1 MAELRGF
8 QIEKPEFTYD
18 DITVSPNFTDFPFEK
33 IDLRTRVSRNVVINV
48 PLVAAPMDTV
58 TNSTLA
64 IALAQAGGLAF
75 IHYNFPDDN
84 RIEQVKEIIATKRFE
99 AGLLIDKPVTLSP
112 ENKVDDAD
120 KIELER
126 KISTIPITEDGSP
139 HGKFVTIL
147 FPDDYSISK
156 HSGMKIRDR
165 MRRTDDLPVLVWD
178 RLPKNEKER
187 EEHIKAVILDSHYR
201 AAAITDKTG
210 NLMYLSHK
218 NDAEKRDYPDAC
230 RDSKGRLKV
239 GAAIK
244 TRDGID
250 TIRKLV
256 NAGANPL
263 VIDTS
268 HGDRDYIVGK
278 IATKSEE
285 KKIEGMVR
293 MLKREFGD
301 AVDIIAGNFV
311 TPEAC
316 ERAISAG
323 VDGLRIGVGSGSICT
338 TQTGT
343 GVGRPQGSAV
353 YCCSRIAREHN
364 IPLIADG
371 GIRGTAD
378 ILKALVLGASCVM
391 VGNLLAGTDEAPGEY
406 KLRGGIRTKDYEGM
420 GSREAMLRGG
430 ADRYGIGRE
439 PEGVAAE
446 VVGKGPLIPYM
457 ARLMNRL
464 KQGMERVGRTVGDL
478 YSNGI
483 IVYSSPAAQI
493 EGRPHDVIQD

>member
-1 MAELRGF
+1 MVELRGF
-8 QIEKPEFTYD
+8 RTERPEFTYD
-18 DITVSPNFTDFPFEK
+18 ELTVLLNFTDFPFEK
-33 IDLRTRVSRNVVINV
+33 IDLGTRVSRNVRIKV

-58 TNSTLA
+58 TNSALA

-75 IHYNFPDDN
+75 IHYNFPDES

-99 AGLLIDKPVTLSP
+99 AGLLIDKPITLSP
-112 ENKVDDAD
+112 ESTVDDAD
-120 KIELER
+120 RIEMER

-139 HGKFVTIL
+139 HGKLVTIL
-147 FPDDYSISK
+147 FPNDYSISK
-156 HSGMKIRDR
+156 HSGMKIRER
-165 MRRTDDLPVLVWD
+165 MREPDDLPVLIWD
-178 RLPKNEKER
+178 ELPKDEKKR
-187 EEHIKAVILDSHYR
+187 EEHIKAVILDSYYR
-201 AAAITDKTG
+201 AAAITDKKG

-218 NDAEKRDYPDAC
+218 NDAEKRHYPNAC

-244 TRDGID
+244 TRDNID

-263 VIDTS
+263 IIDTS
-268 HGDRDYIVGK
+268 HGDRDYILGGA
-278 IATKSEE
+278 ATKGEE
-285 KKIEGMVR
+285 KSIEGMVR

-301 AVDIIAGNFV
+301 AVDIIAGNFA

-323 VDGLRIGVGSGSICT
+323 ADGLRVGIGSGSICT
-338 TQTGT
+338 TQTWT

-353 YCCSRIAREHN
+353 YYCAKVAREHN
-364 IPLIADG
+364 VPLIADG
-371 GIRGTAD
+371 GIRGVAD
-378 ILKALVLGASCVM
+378 ILKALVLGANCVM

-406 KLRGGIRTKDYEGM
+406 KLRGEIRTKNYDGM

-430 ADRYGIGRE
+430 ADRYGVGRE
-439 PEGVAAE
+439 PEGVTAE

-457 ARLMNRL
+457 NRLMNRL
-464 KQGMERVGRTVGDL
+464 RQGMERVGRTTDDL
-478 YSNGI
+478 HKRGVI
-483 IVYSSPAAQI
+483 IYSSPAAQI